1 MVRHPAFATA
11 SRGALPCI
19 SFIPFSRFLIQ
30 NLLLVSW
37 NPLIPPTSAGAGHVE
52 SAQIAIRIKKKQLS
66 GERVLILVAY
76 KMSSILV
83 KSEWPSNR
91 FAHGKFTPHDT

>member
-1 MVRHPAFATA
+1 MHLVHPILSIPDSKSA
-11 SRGALPCI
+11 SCVLEP
-19 SFIPFSRFLIQ
+19 
-30 NLLLVSW
+30 VSS
-37 NPLIPPTSAGAGHVE
+37 PPTSAGAGHVE

-91 FAHGKFTPHDT
+91 FADGKFTAHDS